1 MKIALVGY
9 AALCNEFQGA
19 VNSRIADAG
28 ISLSNKAMQLLGT
41 EMSQLDRHCFE
52 LLDEFTANSTLPVGK
67 VRVSDIHVSRLSRE
81 KRGLRARSG
90 EGAFHGSGSSAAH
103 ECLTAGGPCFPAGPD
118 IHLQSETPKSPHRRL
133 SLCSLP
139 VPKQFGVS
147 LGSELPCP
155 VADIHDLA
163 VCASMNPDVF
173 VFSFIRKGF
182 YAAAV
187 DLNSSAGTKF
197 CFLRSTASM

>member
-1 MKIALVGY
+1 
-9 AALCNEFQGA
+9 
-19 VNSRIADAG
+19 
-28 ISLSNKAMQLLGT
+28 MQ
-41 EMSQLDRHCFE
+41 
-52 LLDEFTANSTLPVGK
+52 
-67 VRVSDIHVSRLSRE
+67 
-81 KRGLRARSG
+81 RSVTPNL
-90 EGAFHGSGSSAAH
+90 ERFRSGSSGAFRITAFQIGDRGAKNWH
-103 ECLTAGGPCFPAGPD
+103 SDGLATSMLVICQEKTRALQARTGGRALRIDQDHWLRNSASRLMVPAYLTEPD

-133 SLCSLP
+133 SLGFLP

-155 VADIHDLA
+155 VADMRDLA